1 MENKHSSIDR
11 RVVTGLLL
19 ILAGGLLLLDQL
31 DLLSFNLSYYL
42 ISWKTLLIGIGI
54 ITLSSSQNRTTGFI
68 LIGLGIM
75 FWLPELLDYRIRFS
89 TIFWPSLLIGI
100 GLIILTR
107 RGEGGAE
114 KSNRRSRQHVFNAN
128 NNPNTNP
135 DEYIDELAIF
145 GGGHTRVTS
154 DNFKG
159 GKITAIFG
167 GGDIEM
173 KSAKLSPEGAVIDTF
188 VLFGGSNLIVPDDW
202 KVKSEVVSILGG
214 FSDKRLIVP
223 NPDTEKTLLVKGV
236 VIFGG
241 LELKS
246 Y

>member
-1 MENKHSSIDR
+1 MENTSNGIDR
-11 RVVTGLLL
+11 RAVAGILL
-19 ILAGGLLLLDQL
+19 IIAGAFLLFDQL

-54 ITLSSSQNRTTGFI
+54 ITISNPANRTTGGI
-68 LIGLGIM
+68 LIGLGVL
-75 FWLPELLDYRIRFS
+75 FWLPELLDYRVRFS
-89 TIFWPSLLIGI
+89 TIFWPAILIGV

-107 RGEGGAE
+107 RDKGENNG
-114 KSNRRSRQHVFNAN
+114 SQHIFSGRKY
-128 NNPNTNP
+128 PNEHSG
-135 DEYIDELAIF
+135 DYIDELAVF
-145 GGGHTRVTS
+145 GGGNTRITS

-167 GGDIEM
+167 GSDIEM
-173 KSAKLSPEGAVIDTF
+173 KAATPSPEGCVIDTF
-188 VLFGGSNLIVPDDW
+188 VLFGGSNLVVPEDW

-214 FSDKRLIVP
+214 YSDKRLASLDYDP
-223 NPDTEKTLLVKGV
+223 EKTLIIKGIV
-236 VIFGG
+236 LFGG

>member
-1 MENKHSSIDR
+1 MENTPKGIDR
-11 RVVTGLLL
+11 RAVAGLLL
-19 ILAGGLLLLDQL
+19 IVAGGLLLLDRL

-42 ISWKTLLIGIGI
+42 ISWKTLLIAIGI
-54 ITLSSSQNRTTGFI
+54 ITISNHSNRTTGAI
-68 LIGLGIM
+68 LIGLGLL
-75 FWLPELLDYRIRFS
+75 FWLPELIDYRVRFS
-89 TIFWPSLLIGI
+89 TIFWPAILIGI

-107 RGEGGAE
+107 RDNGEHKG
-114 KSNRRSRQHVFNAN
+114 NQHIFSGRKY
-128 NNPNTNP
+128 PNDHP

-145 GGGHTRVTS
+145 GGGNIRVTS

-167 GGDIEM
+167 GSDIEM
-173 KSAKLSPEGAVIDTF
+173 KSAIPSPQGCVIDTF

-202 KVKSEVVSILGG
+202 RVKSEVVSILGG
-214 FSDKRLIVP
+214 YSDKRLMPINHDP
-223 NPDTEKTLLVKGV
+223 EKTLVLKGI

>member
-1 MENKHSSIDR
+1 METKPSSIDR
-11 RVVTGLLL
+11 RVVAGVLL

-31 DLLSFNLSYYL
+31 NLLSFDLSHYL

-54 ITLSSSQNRTTGFI
+54 ITLSNKQNRTTGFI
-68 LIGLGIM
+68 LIGLGVL
-75 FWLPELLDYRIRFS
+75 FWLPELLDYRVRFS
-89 TIFWPSLLIGI
+89 TVFWPALLIGI

-107 RGEGGAE
+107 RGDNGSKDSHGG
-114 KSNRRSRQHVFNAN
+114 SRQHVFNAS
-128 NNPNTNP
+128 NNPNIHP
-135 DEYIDELAIF
+135 DEYIDELAVF
-145 GGGHTRVTS
+145 GGGNTRVTS

-167 GGDIEM
+167 GSDIDL
-173 KSAKLSPEGAVIDTF
+173 KAAKPSEEGCVIDTF
-188 VLFGGSNLIVPDDW
+188 VLFGGSNLVVPDDW

-223 NPDTEKTLLVKGV
+223 NPDTEKTIVIKGV

>member
-1 MENKHSSIDR
+1 
-11 RVVTGLLL
+11 
-19 ILAGGLLLLDQL
+19 
-31 DLLSFNLSYYL
+31 
-42 ISWKTLLIGIGI
+42 
-54 ITLSSSQNRTTGFI
+54 
-68 LIGLGIM
+68 M